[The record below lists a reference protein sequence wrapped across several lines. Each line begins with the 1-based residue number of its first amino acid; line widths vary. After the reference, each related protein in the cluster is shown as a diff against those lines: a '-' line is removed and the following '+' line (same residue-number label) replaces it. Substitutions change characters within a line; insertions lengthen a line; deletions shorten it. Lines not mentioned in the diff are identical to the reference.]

1 MINILI
7 KYFLL
12 FIIYSFIGWTMEML
26 ITAIENKKII
36 DRGFLIGP
44 YCPIYGVGGTL
55 MTVFLTR
62 FQNNIL
68 LLFFMAIIVCGLLE
82 YFTSYIMEKLFKAR
96 WWDYSNKK
104 INLHG
109 RICADTLIP
118 FGVLGTFIICIA
130 NPFFIDMIN
139 NIPKIFLIIITI
151 FLFVVFIADTIVSI
165 VIIFNLRGTIKKIAL
180 DNTEE
185 ITEKV
190 KEAIKERSIIYN
202 RLVKAFPN
210 WKVKISKK

>member
-1 MINILI
+1 MLNVFI

-12 FIIYSFIGWTMEML
+12 FIIYSFIGWTMEM
-26 ITAIENKKII
+26 IVTAIENKKIV

-44 YCPIYGVGGTL
+44 YCPIYGWGGVL
-55 MTVFLTR
+55 MTIFLTR
-62 FQNNIL
+62 FQNNIIV
-68 LLFFMAIIVCGLLE
+68 LFLMAIVICGMLE
-82 YFTSYIMEKLFKAR
+82 YITSYIMEKIFKAR

-109 RICADTLIP
+109 RICVDTLIP
-118 FGVLGTFIICIA
+118 FGILGTFIICVA
-130 NPFFIDMIN
+130 NPFFMDMIN
-139 NIPKIFLIIITI
+139 NIPNTLLIVITI
-151 FLFVVFIADTIVSI
+151 LLFIIFVIDTVVSI
-165 VIIFNLRGTIKKIAL
+165 TITFNLRGTIKRIAL

-190 KEAIKERSIIYN
+190 KEVIRERSVVYN
-202 RLVKAFPN
+202 RLIKAFPN

>member
-1 MINILI
+1 MLNVFI

-12 FIIYSFIGWTMEML
+12 FIIYSFTGWTMEM
-26 ITAIENKKII
+26 IVTAIENKKIV

-44 YCPIYGVGGTL
+44 YCPIYGWGGVL
-55 MTVFLTR
+55 MTIFLTR
-62 FQNNIL
+62 FQNNIIV
-68 LLFFMAIIVCGLLE
+68 LFLMAIVICGMLE
-82 YFTSYIMEKLFKAR
+82 YITSYIMEKIFKAR

-109 RICADTLIP
+109 RICVDTLIP
-118 FGVLGTFIICIA
+118 FGILGTFIICVA
-130 NPFFIDMIN
+130 NPFFMDMIN
-139 NIPKIFLIIITI
+139 NIPNTLLIAITI
-151 FLFVVFIADTIVSI
+151 LLFIIFVIDTVVSI
-165 VIIFNLRGTIKKIAL
+165 TITFNLRGTIKRIAL

-190 KEAIKERSIIYN
+190 KEVIRGRSVVYN
-202 RLVKAFPN
+202 RLIKAFPN

>member
-1 MINILI
+1 MLNVFI

-12 FIIYSFIGWTMEML
+12 FIIYSFTGWTMEM
-26 ITAIENKKII
+26 IVTAIENKKIV

-44 YCPIYGVGGTL
+44 YCPIYGWGGVL
-55 MTVFLTR
+55 MTIFLTR
-62 FQNNIL
+62 FQNNIIV
-68 LLFFMAIIVCGLLE
+68 LFLMAIVICGMLE
-82 YFTSYIMEKLFKAR
+82 YITSYIMEKIFKAR

-109 RICADTLIP
+109 RICVDTLIP
-118 FGVLGTFIICIA
+118 FGILGTFIICIA
-130 NPFFIDMIN
+130 NPFFMDMIN
-139 NIPKIFLIIITI
+139 NIPNTLLIIITI
-151 FLFVVFIADTIVSI
+151 LLFIIFVIDTVVSI
-165 VIIFNLRGTIKKIAL
+165 TITFNLRGTIKRIAL

-190 KEAIKERSIIYN
+190 KEVIRERSIVYN
-202 RLVKAFPN
+202 RLIKAFPN

>member
-1 MINILI
+1 MIDVFV

-12 FIIYSFIGWTMEML
+12 FIIYSFIGWAMEM
-26 ITAIENKKII
+26 IVTTIETKKVV

-44 YCPIYGVGGTL
+44 YCPIYGCGGVL
-55 MTVFLTR
+55 MTTFLTH
-62 FQNNIL
+62 FQDNLI
-68 LLFFMAIIVCGLLE
+68 LLFFMAIIICGMLE
-82 YFTSYIMEKLFKAR
+82 YFTGYIMEKLFKAR

-109 RICADTLIP
+109 RICVDTLIP
-118 FGVLGTFIICIA
+118 FGILGTFIIYIA
-130 NPFFIDMIN
+130 NPFFIDI
-139 NIPKIFLIIITI
+139 IKSVPKILLISITI
-151 FLFVVFIADTIVSI
+151 FLFIIFIIDTVVSI
-165 VIIFNLRGTIKKIAL
+165 IITFNLRGTIKKIAL

-190 KEAIKERSIIYN
+190 KEVIRERSIIYK

>member
-1 MINILI
+1 MLNVFI

-12 FIIYSFIGWTMEML
+12 FIIYSFTGWTMEM
-26 ITAIENKKII
+26 IVTAIENKKIV

-44 YCPIYGVGGTL
+44 YCPIYGWGGVL
-55 MTVFLTR
+55 MTIFLTR
-62 FQNNIL
+62 FQNNIIV
-68 LLFFMAIIVCGLLE
+68 LFLMAIVICGMLE
-82 YFTSYIMEKLFKAR
+82 YITSYIMEKIFKAR

-109 RICADTLIP
+109 RICVDTLIP
-118 FGVLGTFIICIA
+118 FGILGTFIICVA
-130 NPFFIDMIN
+130 NPFFMYMIN
-139 NIPKIFLIIITI
+139 NIPNTLLIVITI
-151 FLFVVFIADTIVSI
+151 LLFIIFVIDTVVSI
-165 VIIFNLRGTIKKIAL
+165 TITFNLRGTIKRIAL

-190 KEAIKERSIIYN
+190 KEVIRERSVIYN
-202 RLVKAFPN
+202 RLIKAFPN

>member
-1 MINILI
+1 MLNVFI

-12 FIIYSFIGWTMEML
+12 FIIYSFTGWTMEM
-26 ITAIENKKII
+26 IVTAIENKKIV

-44 YCPIYGVGGTL
+44 YCPIYGWGGVL
-55 MTVFLTR
+55 MTIFLTR
-62 FQNNIL
+62 FQNNIIV
-68 LLFFMAIIVCGLLE
+68 LFLMAIVICGMLE
-82 YFTSYIMEKLFKAR
+82 YITSYIMEKIFKAR

-109 RICADTLIP
+109 RICVDTLIP
-118 FGVLGTFIICIA
+118 FGILGTFIICIA
-130 NPFFIDMIN
+130 NPFFMDMIN
-139 NIPKIFLIIITI
+139 NIPNTLLIVITI
-151 FLFVVFIADTIVSI
+151 ILFIIFVIDTVVSI
-165 VIIFNLRGTIKKIAL
+165 TITFNLRGTIKRIAL

-190 KEAIKERSIIYN
+190 KEVIRERSIIYN
-202 RLVKAFPN
+202 RLIKAFPN

>member
-1 MINILI
+1 MLNVFI

-12 FIIYSFIGWTMEML
+12 FIIYSFIGWTMEM
-26 ITAIENKKII
+26 IVTAIENKKIV

-44 YCPIYGVGGTL
+44 YCPIYGWGGVL
-55 MTVFLTR
+55 MTIFLTR
-62 FQNNIL
+62 FQNNIIV
-68 LLFFMAIIVCGLLE
+68 LFLMAIVICGMLE
-82 YFTSYIMEKLFKAR
+82 YITSYIMEKIFKAR

-109 RICADTLIP
+109 RICVDTLIP
-118 FGVLGTFIICIA
+118 FGILGTFIICIA

-139 NIPKIFLIIITI
+139 NIPNTLLIVITI
-151 FLFVVFIADTIVSI
+151 LLFIIFVIDTVVSI
-165 VIIFNLRGTIKKIAL
+165 TITFNLRGTIKRIAL

-190 KEAIKERSIIYN
+190 KEVIRERSVVYN
-202 RLVKAFPN
+202 RLIKAFPN

>member
-1 MINILI
+1 MIDVFV

-12 FIIYSFIGWTMEML
+12 FIIYSFIGWAMEM
-26 ITAIENKKII
+26 IVTTIETKKVV

-44 YCPIYGVGGTL
+44 YCPIYGCGGVL
-55 MTVFLTR
+55 MTIFLTH
-62 FQNNIL
+62 FQDNLI
-68 LLFFMAIIVCGLLE
+68 LLFFMAIIICGMLE
-82 YFTSYIMEKLFKAR
+82 YFTGYIMEKLFKAR

-109 RICADTLIP
+109 RICVDTLIP
-118 FGVLGTFIICIA
+118 FGILGTFIIYIA
-130 NPFFIDMIN
+130 NPFFIDI
-139 NIPKIFLIIITI
+139 IKSVPKILLISITI
-151 FLFVVFIADTIVSI
+151 FLFIIFIIDTVVSI
-165 VIIFNLRGTIKKIAL
+165 IITFNLRGTIKKIAL

-190 KEAIKERSIIYN
+190 KEVIRERSIIYK